1 MVKRNAVLT
10 TLALAVAGFVP
21 LAAQEPSRAELEEQL
36 RQLQTEVRELQR
48 RLNEQGRTETRI
60 RTVTPRA
67 LVAPRSTGMAPLVR
81 ISTNRA
87 MLGVTVRT
95 ERSARVDSIGA
106 ELTAVTP
113 GGPAERAGLRSGD
126 VITTFNGERLAGRYP
141 ASGEYES
148 EPGMKLVHFASEL
161 EDGDTVV
168 VEYRRDRQTAKATI
182 VARRM
187 QPEEWFGITMEPP
200 EVRIEAD
207 RLRDMARDM
216 ADRNWVF
223 SFSGSD
229 HWLDMEL
236 VALNPDLGEYFG
248 TQEGLLVVRPP
259 RDAALNLKAG
269 DVILKIGGRTPTSHS
284 SAIRILRSYG
294 QGEQVQFEIM
304 RQKRSQTVTG
314 TVPGTDR
321 DQDWR

>member
-113 GGPAERAGLRSGD
+113 VEVLRDGPPTTPERYSLLLRLTLQSQEATLTEAD
-126 VITTFNGERLAGRYP
+126 LAGWSARII
-141 ASGEYES
+141 EC
-148 EPGMKLVHFASEL
+148 L
-161 EDGDTVV
+161 EKQLGA
-168 VEYRRDRQTAKATI
+168 QI
-182 VARRM
+182 RM
-187 QPEEWFGITMEPP
+187 
-200 EVRIEAD
+200 
-207 RLRDMARDM
+207 
-216 ADRNWVF
+216 
-223 SFSGSD
+223 
-229 HWLDMEL
+229 
-236 VALNPDLGEYFG
+236 
-248 TQEGLLVVRPP
+248 
-259 RDAALNLKAG
+259 
-269 DVILKIGGRTPTSHS
+269 
-284 SAIRILRSYG
+284 
-294 QGEQVQFEIM
+294 
-304 RQKRSQTVTG
+304 
-314 TVPGTDR
+314 
-321 DQDWR
+321 